1 VKLGLAPREHFSW
14 IAERA
19 QVIPGSEFRGFEA
32 VNDSGRIVGMLGFDG
47 WTKTAVNVHIAVE
60 HPAALR
66 HLVRNGF
73 ELAFVRL
80 GLAIML
86 CQVLGN
92 NERSLRLV
100 RHLGFREIC
109 RVRDGWSMGVDMV
122 LFEMRREE
130 CRFLPR
136 QTRRR
141 AA

>member
-47 WTKTAVNVHIAVE
+47 WTKNAVNVHIAIE

-73 ELAFVRL
+73 ELIFVRL
-80 GLAIML
+80 GFGVMV
-86 CQVLGN
+86 CQVLGS
-92 NERSLRLV
+92 NEKSLRLV
-100 RHLGFREIC
+100 RHLGFRQFHA
-109 RVRDGWSMGVDMV
+109 VRDGWSVGVDMV
-122 LFEMRREE
+122 LFEMRRED
-130 CRFLPR
+130 CRWIPR
-136 QTRRR
+136 AARR